1 MTKNNNKFIKLIK
14 LKKLLGF
21 YYYIKKCQRKQRI
34 KKENKIKN
42 KKIYGGK

>member
-21 YYYIKKCQRKQRI
+21 Y
-34 KKENKIKN
+34 
-42 KKIYGGK
+42 